1 MERAATP
8 KNLML
13 ELTRLVASDI
23 RPSRTSP
30 GQFDYPF
37 QLSAVPDG
45 RWSEAFRRAYEG
57 LVAAGKRPAR
67 LVGVQI
73 VATVNAD
80 DDKRRVVEVIRQAM
94 SQANAECQE
103 MWASSV
109 RKAESKK
116 RAERDDNEL
125 LRRLQD
131 EAREVLV

>member
-1 MERAATP
+1 VERDATP

-67 LVGVQI
+67 LVGAQI
-73 VATVNAD
+73 IATVNAD

-94 SQANAECQE
+94 RQANAECQE

-116 RAERDDNEL
+116 QAERDDDEL